1 MSRKRAAFG
10 SPGSEGSEGAKGSE
24 GKVGGCAASI
34 NKTGVVC

>member
-10 SPGSEGSEGAKGSE
+10 SPGSKGSEGAEGSEGV
-24 GKVGGCAASI
+24 VGGCAASI